1 MTESF
6 KLGQFVELNDGRT
19 ATIRF
24 IGQTLFQV
32 GEWLG
37 VEFDDA
43 VGKNDGTVQ
52 GERYFECKT
61 GHGMF
66 IRPAVVGKIL
76 EEPTPKPRPLAK
88 TYYTASRVRPSILPN
103 GARRSTTIDPTAA
116 RRQTLNATSPTP
128 SARVSSTATGHGVRP
143 CGCISFIALLNFSV
157 TIKTD
162 RRIFYVRLFLQ

>member
-52 GERYFECKT
+52 GERYFECKA

-76 EEPTPKPRPLAK
+76 EEPTPKPRPPAK
-88 TYYTASRVRPSILPN
+88 MSFTATKVRPSILPN

-116 RRQTLNATSPTP
+116 RRRTLNATSPTP
-128 SARVSSTATGHGVRP
+128 SARVQSTATGQGVSH
-143 CGCISFIALLNFSV
+143 CGCISVIALLNCTV
-157 TIKTD
+157 NIQTD
-162 RRIFYVRLFLQ
+162 RRIFYVRFFFQ